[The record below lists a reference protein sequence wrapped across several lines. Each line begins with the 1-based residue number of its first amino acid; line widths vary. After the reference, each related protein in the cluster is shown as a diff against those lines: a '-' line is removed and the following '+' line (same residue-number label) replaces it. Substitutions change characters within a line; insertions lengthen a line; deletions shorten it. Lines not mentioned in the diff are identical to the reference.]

1 MTRLNSTRPPS
12 QVRRDNCL
20 LVRRV
25 VDTCL
30 RKILIERD
38 VPGAIAY
45 CKGVIAELLQNKMD
59 ISLLVITKVRA
70 ISWRVGCNPP
80 PDPPRMLRIQVS

>member
-1 MTRLNSTRPPS
+1 M
-12 QVRRDNCL
+12 RRDNCL

-38 VPGAIAY
+38 VPGAISY

-59 ISLLVITKVRA
+59 ISLLVITKVCGA
-70 ISWRVGCNPP
+70 TISGRKERTDRTNPSGP
-80 PDPPRMLRIQVS
+80 HTG

>member
-1 MTRLNSTRPPS
+1 M
-12 QVRRDNCL
+12 RRDNCL

-59 ISLLVITKVRA
+59 ISLLVITKVRLGVA
-70 ISWRVGCNPP
+70 GWVGGWT
-80 PDPPRMLRIQVS
+80 

>member
-1 MTRLNSTRPPS
+1 M
-12 QVRRDNCL
+12 RRDNCL

-38 VPGAIAY
+38 VPGAISY

-59 ISLLVITKVRA
+59 ISLLVITKVHAHLVAR
-70 ISWRVGCNPP
+70 GLGPP
-80 PDPPRMLRIQVS
+80 SPTRLACCAKIQVS